1 MDFFG
6 FGNVT
11 NFFGF
16 DSEVIFLVKVSDKNL
31 KDSLGKISVIIKLE
45 VQLGLN
51 FHNPEINRY
60 KYWSTFSSP
69 TSEILALHW
78 IYGGYIH

>member
-11 NFFGF
+11 NFFDF
-16 DSEVIFLVKVSDKNL
+16 DSKVIFLVKVSDKNL

-51 FHNPEINRY
+51 FHN
-60 KYWSTFSSP
+60 
-69 TSEILALHW
+69 L
-78 IYGGYIH
+78 